1 MDRPSLA
8 RKMAAEALGTCL
20 LLIAIVGSGIAASR
34 LSPTNAGLQLFE
46 NAATTAFALVAIILA
61 LGPVSGAHLNP
72 VITLVDRLLGGV
84 STAEASAYVLA
95 QVVGAVAG
103 AVIANLM
110 FSLPAI
116 ELSHL
121 DRAGG
126 GLLLGEVV
134 ATFGL
139 VLVVFGVIRSPRPA
153 AAPFAIGAFIGSAH
167 FFTSSTSFA
176 NPAVTLARAL
186 SDTFTGIAPSSVLPF
201 VASQLVGGILG
212 YAVVLTL
219 IPDVGRVAG
228 DVVVP
233 RRGG

>member
-1 MDRPSLA
+1 
-8 RKMAAEALGTCL
+8 MAAEALGTCL
-20 LLIAIVGSGIAASR
+20 LLVAIVGSGIAASR
-34 LSPTNAGLQLFE
+34 LSPMNAGLQLFE

-72 VITLVDRLLGGV
+72 VITLVDRLSGGV
-84 STAEASAYVLA
+84 STSEASAYVLA
-95 QVVGAVAG
+95 QAVGAVAG

-116 ELSHL
+116 ELSGL

-134 ATFGL
+134 ATSGL
-139 VLVVFGVIRSPRPA
+139 VLVVFGVIRSPRPG

-201 VASQLVGGILG
+201 VASQLVGGIVG

-219 IPDVGRVAG
+219 IPDAGRVAG

-233 RRGG
+233 RRGA

>member
-1 MDRPSLA
+1 
-8 RKMAAEALGTCL
+8 MAAEALGTCL

-72 VITLVDRLLGGV
+72 VITLVDRLFGGV

-134 ATFGL
+134 ATSGL

-201 VASQLVGGILG
+201 VASQLFGGILG

>member
-1 MDRPSLA
+1 
-8 RKMAAEALGTCL
+8 MAAEALGTCL

-72 VITLVDRLLGGV
+72 VITLVDRLFGGV

-110 FSLPAI
+110 FSLPAV

-134 ATFGL
+134 ATSGL
-139 VLVVFGVIRSPRPA
+139 VLVVFGVIRSPRPG

-201 VASQLVGGILG
+201 VASQLFGGIVG

>member
-1 MDRPSLA
+1 
-8 RKMAAEALGTCL
+8 MAAEALGTCL

-34 LSPTNAGLQLFE
+34 LSPTNAGLHLVE

-72 VITLVDRLLGGV
+72 VITLVDRLFGGV

-134 ATFGL
+134 ATSGL
-139 VLVVFGVIRSPRPA
+139 VLVVFGVLRSPRPA

-212 YAVVLTL
+212 YAVVLIL

>member
-1 MDRPSLA
+1 
-8 RKMAAEALGTCL
+8 MAAEALGTCL
-20 LLIAIVGSGIAASR
+20 LLIAIVGSGIAAAR

-95 QVVGAVAG
+95 QSVGAVSG
-103 AVIANLM
+103 AVLANLM

-116 ELSHL
+116 EVSQL
-121 DRAGG
+121 DRTGG

-134 ATFGL
+134 ATSGL
-139 VLVVFGVIRSPRPA
+139 VLVVFGVIGSSRPGA
-153 AAPFAIGAFIGSAH
+153 TPFAIGAFIGSAH

-176 NPAVTLARAL
+176 TPAVTLARAL
-186 SDTFTGIAPSSVLPF
+186 TDTFTGIAPTSVTPF
-201 VASQLVGGILG
+201 VASQLFGGMLG

-219 IPDVGRVAG
+219 IPGAGRLAR
-228 DVVVP
+228 DVVVS

>member
-1 MDRPSLA
+1 
-8 RKMAAEALGTCL
+8 MAAEALGTCL

-34 LSPTNAGLQLFE
+34 LSPMNAGLQLFA

-72 VITLVDRLLGGV
+72 VITLVDRLFGGV

-134 ATFGL
+134 ATSGL
-139 VLVVFGVIRSPRPA
+139 VIVVFGVIRSPRPA

-212 YAVVLTL
+212 YAVVLIL